1 MAYGRQDHGDRGSRC
16 EPVFT
21 LQERLNLRLA
31 SHKAEA
37 QARLP
42 VDFKAD
48 GLCGSLSP
56 ASLPV
61 QTGRGLL

>member
-1 MAYGRQDHGDRGSRC
+1 MAYGSQDHGDRGSRC
-16 EPVFT
+16 EQVFT

-48 GLCGSLSP
+48 GLYGPLSP